1 MTSDSMGGL
10 VAWAALEAD
19 ADAPPSREFRVSPT
33 FVRVGAQEVLYAL
46 DERRMRHLLVPL
58 PDNSPA
64 VEDRR
69 SAGVHITTRLL
80 DGNGDRRRFL
90 DLACQRVHLN
100 AVFERFA
107 SDVLSGISQGS
118 AEPAALCQSV
128 LGRWRELMLF
138 EPQSGL
144 TLEALAGLYAEL
156 CVLRDVVRSDPSGLA
171 SWQGPRGAR
180 HDFSSHDLALEVK
193 ATTSRSGWRIRVHGL
208 DQLDDDGGVLVLLA
222 IRLEVNG
229 MHGESVAQAIA
240 DIASLGAD
248 PLQLDT
254 LVAQAGYS
262 PHQQGAYD
270 QYSFRVVEQRAYE
283 ITDSFPRIVASSLAS
298 SAVVE
303 GVEGVE
309 YTLDLA
315 SCSAAKLEAAE
326 LAHRLGM
333 LTGRARDAASN

>member
-1 MTSDSMGGL
+1 MTSDSKGGL
-10 VAWAALEAD
+10 VGWPALEAD

-33 FVRVGAQEVLYAL
+33 FVRVGGHEVLYAL

-64 VEDRR
+64 VEDKR
-69 SAGVHITTRLL
+69 SGGVHITTRRL
-80 DGNGDRRRFL
+80 DGNGARLRFL

-100 AVFERFA
+100 AVFERFS
-107 SDVLSGISQGS
+107 SDVLSGISQGDS
-118 AEPAALCQSV
+118 EPATLCQSV
-128 LGRWRELMLF
+128 LGRWRELMQF
-138 EPQSGL
+138 EPQPGL
-144 TLEALAGLYAEL
+144 TLEGLAGLYAEL
-156 CVLRDVVRSDPSGLA
+156 CVLRDIVRSDPSGLA

-180 HDFSSHDLALEVK
+180 HDFSSHDVAIEVK

-208 DQLDDDGGVLVLLA
+208 DQLDDNGGILVLVA

-229 MHGESVAQAIA
+229 MQGESVAQAIA
-240 DIASLGAD
+240 DITSLGAD
-248 PLQLDT
+248 RLQLDT
-254 LVAQAGYS
+254 LLAQAGYN
-262 PHQQGAYD
+262 PHQLGAYN
-270 QYSFRVVEQRAYE
+270 QYSFRVVEQRSYE
-283 ITDSFPRIVASSLAS
+283 ITGAFPRIVASSLAS

-315 SCSAAKLEAAE
+315 SCSAAKLEASE
-326 LAHRLGM
+326 LAHRLAM